1 MSGVSV
7 KDDCRHYVMQTVRN
21 GDRTERCRL
30 GAAETVPFACAE
42 GCVFYEARQTA
53 TSGWQVRA
61 RGDEGPPGTRR

>member
-1 MSGVSV
+1 MSV
-7 KDDCRHYVMQTVRN
+7 KGDCRHYVMQTVRN

-30 GAAETVPFACAE
+30 GVADTVSFACPE

-61 RGDEGPPGTRR
+61 RGGGDPPATKP

>member
-1 MSGVSV
+1 MFGVSV
-7 KDDCRHYVMQTVRN
+7 RDDCRHYVMQTVAN

-30 GAAETVPFACAE
+30 GVAETVPFACAE

-61 RGDEGPPGTRR
+61 RGGKGPPNTTR